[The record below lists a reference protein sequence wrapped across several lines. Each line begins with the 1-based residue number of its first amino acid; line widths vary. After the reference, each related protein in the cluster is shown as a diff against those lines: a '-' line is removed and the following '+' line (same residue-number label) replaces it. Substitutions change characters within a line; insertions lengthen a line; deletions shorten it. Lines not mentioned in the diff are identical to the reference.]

1 MTVDRTTTAAHNA
14 LNTKDEHGTVKVAL
28 VPAEHRVIKTTR
40 VGKKLEMKL
49 ARKVYPRKERIM
61 QLRVVISAA
70 LLAATGL
77 AALAHSGA
85 TGVMK
90 ERMDAMGEMG
100 DEMKL
105 LAPMMRGQ
113 TDYDPD
119 VVRSAADT
127 MIGHAGTQM
136 TELFPEGSNQMP
148 SEALDAI
155 WEDWEEFAAL
165 AEALRTSA
173 EGMKLAADNGLA
185 KPGEKHG
192 QGMMGTGQAMMGGN
206 QTMMGTG
213 QGMMGGASSQMMSTE
228 MLAEMPVNAGF
239 MAVTQTCSACHK
251 KFRAED
257 K

>member
-1 MTVDRTTTAAHNA
+1 MNARIWMT
-14 LNTKDEHGTVKVAL
+14 AL
-28 VPAEHRVIKTTR
+28 VASSV
-40 VGKKLEMKL
+40 
-49 ARKVYPRKERIM
+49 
-61 QLRVVISAA
+61 
-70 LLAATGL
+70 GL

-100 DEMKL
+100 DEMKR

-113 TDYDPD
+113 TEYDPD
-119 VVRSAADT
+119 VVRNAADT
-127 MIGHAGTQM
+127 MIGHAGAQM
-136 TELFPEGSNQMP
+136 TELFPEGSNGEP
-148 SEALDAI
+148 SEALDTI

-185 KPGEKHG
+185 G
-192 QGMMGTGQAMMGGN
+192 QGEMPGGG
-206 QTMMGTG
+206 MMGTG
-213 QGMMGGASSQMMSTE
+213 QGMMGGNQPMMGAGQSMMGGAPTQMMTTE

-239 MAVTQTCSACHK
+239 MAVTQTCSACHQ

-257 K
+257 N

>member
-1 MTVDRTTTAAHNA
+1 MRRGILIGTFSLTVLGFAAF
-14 LNTKDEHGTVKVAL
+14 
-28 VPAEHRVIKTTR
+28 
-40 VGKKLEMKL
+40 
-49 ARKVYPRKERIM
+49 
-61 QLRVVISAA
+61 
-70 LLAATGL
+70 
-77 AALAHSGA
+77 AHSGA
-85 TGVMK
+85 TGMMK

-100 DEMKL
+100 DEMKR
-105 LAPMMRGQ
+105 LAPMIRGQ
-113 TDYDPD
+113 TEYDPD

-136 TELFPEGSNQMP
+136 TELFPEGSNEKP

-185 KPGEKHG
+185 GPGDMPGGSMMGTGNGMMGGNKTMMGSG
-192 QGMMGTGQAMMGGN
+192 QGMMGSAP
-206 QTMMGTG
+206 
-213 QGMMGGASSQMMSTE
+213 ARMMSTE

-239 MAVTQTCSACHK
+239 MAVTQTCSACHQ

>member
-1 MTVDRTTTAAHNA
+1 MNA
-14 LNTKDEHGTVKVAL
+14 RIWITAL
-28 VPAEHRVIKTTR
+28 VASSV
-40 VGKKLEMKL
+40 
-49 ARKVYPRKERIM
+49 
-61 QLRVVISAA
+61 
-70 LLAATGL
+70 GL
-77 AALAHSGA
+77 AAMAHSGA

-100 DEMKL
+100 DEMKRL
-105 LAPMMRGQ
+105 TPMMRGQ
-113 TDYDPD
+113 TEYDPD
-119 VVRSAADT
+119 VVRNAADT

-136 TELFPEGSNQMP
+136 TELFPEGSNAKP

-155 WEDWEEFAAL
+155 WEDWQEFAAL

-185 KPGEKHG
+185 GPGDMPG
-192 QGMMGTGQAMMGGN
+192 GGMMGSGNGMMGTGQSMMGGN

-213 QGMMGGASSQMMSTE
+213 QGMMGGAPAEMMSTE

-239 MAVTQTCSACHK
+239 MAVTQTCSACHQ

>member
-1 MTVDRTTTAAHNA
+1 
-14 LNTKDEHGTVKVAL
+14 
-28 VPAEHRVIKTTR
+28 
-40 VGKKLEMKL
+40 
-49 ARKVYPRKERIM
+49 M
-61 QLRVVISAA
+61 QLKVVISAA

-90 ERMDAMGEMG
+90 VRMDAMGEMG
-100 DEMKL
+100 DEMKR

-113 TDYDPD
+113 TEYDPD

-127 MIGHAGTQM
+127 MIGHAGKQM
-136 TELFPEGSNQMP
+136 TELFPEGSNEKP

-155 WEDWEEFAAL
+155 WEEWEEFAAL

-185 KPGEKHG
+185 GPGE
-192 QGMMGTGQAMMGGN
+192 MPGGG
-206 QTMMGTG
+206 MMGTG
-213 QGMMGGASSQMMSTE
+213 QGMMGGNQPMMGAGQGMMGTAPTQMMTTE

-239 MAVTQTCSACHK
+239 MAVTQTCSACHQ

-257 K
+257 N

>member
-1 MTVDRTTTAAHNA
+1 MNTRIWMT
-14 LNTKDEHGTVKVAL
+14 AL
-28 VPAEHRVIKTTR
+28 VASSV
-40 VGKKLEMKL
+40 
-49 ARKVYPRKERIM
+49 
-61 QLRVVISAA
+61 
-70 LLAATGL
+70 GL

-100 DEMKL
+100 DEMKR

-113 TDYDPD
+113 TEYDPD

-127 MIGHAGTQM
+127 MIGHAGKQM
-136 TELFPEGSNQMP
+136 TELFPEGSNEKP

-155 WEDWEEFAAL
+155 WEEWEEFAAL

-185 KPGEKHG
+185 GPGE
-192 QGMMGTGQAMMGGN
+192 MPGGG
-206 QTMMGTG
+206 MMGTG
-213 QGMMGGASSQMMSTE
+213 QGMMGGNQPMMGAGQGMMGTAPTQMMTTE

-239 MAVTQTCSACHK
+239 VAVTQTCSACHQ

-257 K
+257 N

>member
-1 MTVDRTTTAAHNA
+1 
-14 LNTKDEHGTVKVAL
+14 
-28 VPAEHRVIKTTR
+28 
-40 VGKKLEMKL
+40 
-49 ARKVYPRKERIM
+49 M
-61 QLRVVISAA
+61 QLKVVISAA

-90 ERMDAMGEMG
+90 VRMDAMGEMG
-100 DEMKL
+100 DEMKR

-113 TDYDPD
+113 TEYDPD

-127 MIGHAGTQM
+127 MIGHAGKQM
-136 TELFPEGSNQMP
+136 TELFPEGSNEKP

-155 WEDWEEFAAL
+155 WEEWEEFAAL

-185 KPGEKHG
+185 GPGE
-192 QGMMGTGQAMMGGN
+192 MPGGG
-206 QTMMGTG
+206 MMGTG
-213 QGMMGGASSQMMSTE
+213 QGMMGGNQPMMGAGQGMMGTAPTQMMTTE

-239 MAVTQTCSACHK
+239 VAVTQTCSACHQ

-257 K
+257 N

>member
-1 MTVDRTTTAAHNA
+1 MKIWITAIA
-14 LNTKDEHGTVKVAL
+14 
-28 VPAEHRVIKTTR
+28 
-40 VGKKLEMKL
+40 
-49 ARKVYPRKERIM
+49 
-61 QLRVVISAA
+61 ISGV
-70 LLAATGL
+70 GL

-100 DEMKL
+100 DAMKR

-113 TDYDPD
+113 TGYDPD
-119 VVRSAADT
+119 VVRNAANT

-136 TELFPEGSNQMP
+136 TGLFPEGSNGAP

-185 KPGEKHG
+185 GPGDMPG
-192 QGMMGTGQAMMGGN
+192 SGMMGTDQG
-206 QTMMGTG
+206 MMGTG
-213 QGMMGGASSQMMSTE
+213 QGMMGGTPGQMMTTE

-239 MAVTQTCSACHK
+239 MAVTQTCSACHQ

-257 K
+257 N

>member
-1 MTVDRTTTAAHNA
+1 MQMKIWITA
-14 LNTKDEHGTVKVAL
+14 VA
-28 VPAEHRVIKTTR
+28 
-40 VGKKLEMKL
+40 
-49 ARKVYPRKERIM
+49 
-61 QLRVVISAA
+61 ISAV
-70 LLAATGL
+70 GL

-100 DEMKL
+100 DAMKRL
-105 LAPMMRGQ
+105 TPMMRGQ
-113 TDYDPD
+113 TAYNPD
-119 VVRSAADT
+119 VVRNAADT

-136 TELFPEGSNQMP
+136 TELFPEGSNGTP

-173 EGMKLAADNGLA
+173 EGMKLAANNGLA
-185 KPGEKHG
+185 GPGDMPGGGMMGTGQTMMGGG
-192 QGMMGTGQAMMGGN
+192 QGMMGTGQ
-206 QTMMGTG
+206 
-213 QGMMGGASSQMMSTE
+213 GMMRSAPGQMMTTE

-239 MAVTQTCSACHK
+239 MAVTQTCSACHQ

-257 K
+257 N

>member
-1 MTVDRTTTAAHNA
+1 MNAKFWMTA
-14 LNTKDEHGTVKVAL
+14 LIASSV
-28 VPAEHRVIKTTR
+28 
-40 VGKKLEMKL
+40 
-49 ARKVYPRKERIM
+49 
-61 QLRVVISAA
+61 
-70 LLAATGL
+70 GL

-90 ERMDAMGEMG
+90 KRMDAMSEMG
-100 DEMKL
+100 DEMKR

-113 TDYDPD
+113 TAYDPD

-127 MIGHAGTQM
+127 MIGHAGSQM
-136 TELFPEGSNQMP
+136 TELFPQGSNAMP

-165 AEALRTSA
+165 AEALRTNA

-185 KPGEKHG
+185 GPGDMPGGGMMGTG
-192 QGMMGTGQAMMGGN
+192 QGMMGTGKTMMGGT
-206 QTMMGTG
+206 QGMMGTG
-213 QGMMGGASSQMMSTE
+213 QGMMGGAPAQMMSTE

-239 MAVTQTCSACHK
+239 MAVTQTCSACHQ
-251 KFRAED
+251 KFRAKE